1 MCAQRTIIHPSS
13 SFVTNME
20 DAELACEN
28 IGSGVCLVMRDP
40 VSKTTGVAHV
50 ILPDSRLNKIVK
62 TNNQFIYGDTAPKGL
77 LDKIQDFAKTL
88 PGSPVLNAS
97 QISTYLIGASE
108 TMDSKTDIRLMAVPA
123 LTAVL
128 NTQLRFTAFEFPKT
142 EVIPQGGP
150 CIQAHINFTG
160 ERIDGE
166 VIIQFTPELVAIA
179 GRRLMGMEDGA
190 ELSEADMTDIVG
202 ELCNMIAGRVTNNFA
217 AEGMSNKL
225 STPRTFTGPRQLLEP
240 DENFEY
246 SQTDWSCE
254 KQHLTLLVRKTRA
267 QLNLGPKIRNTL
279 RTSLKSRGINVK
291 AEVLG
296 GQSQRAVIVNV
307 ANGSIVVKE
316 NGHPDKR
323 L

>member
-1 MCAQRTIIHPSS
+1 MCAQRIIVNPSFS
-13 SFVTNME
+13 YVTNKE
-20 DAELACEN
+20 DVEIACEN
-28 IGSGVCLVMRDP
+28 VGSGVCLIMRDP

-50 ILPDSRLNKIVK
+50 ILPDSKLNTLVQ
-62 TNNQFIYGDTAPKGL
+62 TNNLFVYGDTAPKGL
-77 LDKIQDFAKTL
+77 LDKVQNFAKTL
-88 PGSPVLNAS
+88 PGSPVINAN
-97 QISTYLIGASE
+97 QISTYLIGAAE

-128 NTQLRFTAFEFPKT
+128 NTQLRFTATEFPKT

-190 ELSEADMTDIVG
+190 ELSEADMGDIVG

-217 AEGMSNKL
+217 QEGMSNKL
-225 STPRTFTGPRQLLEP
+225 STPRTFNGPRKLLEP

-246 SQTDWSCE
+246 SQTEWSCE

-267 QLNLGPKIRNTL
+267 QLNLGPKIRNAI
-279 RTSLKSRGINVK
+279 RTSVRTRGVTVKSEIY
-291 AEVLG
+291 G
-296 GQSQRAVIVNV
+296 GQSQRTVIVSV
-307 ANGSIVVKE
+307 ATGTITLKE
-316 NGHPDKR
+316 NGHPDKKI
-323 L
+323 